1 MMCIDLVR
9 SQYPAFFIANL
20 SILLK
25 SHFKMKSITKLLYL
39 ALFSFCIL
47 SCKLQKKQEIQ
58 AVEKPS
64 NTAIIPV
71 PKLEDDSYDWL
82 VRHNDILEVK
92 DLLDPEIVLIGNSIT
107 HFWGGDYPPLKY
119 ADGISRI
126 SNGPNS
132 WQETFKNHR
141 VLNLGFGWDR
151 TQNVLWRLNNGELD
165 GLDPKL
171 VIVHIGTN
179 NTSETKNAR
188 MNTAAEIVEG
198 IAAIYTSVRTKA
210 PNAKIVLMEI
220 MPREEKPDNPR
231 RIFINETNQLLKL
244 YAADKKIILL
254 DIASKMLDSDGLLTK
269 KVTLDF
275 CHPNEAGYQIWGE
288 ALGPFIDSMG
298 D

>member
-1 MMCIDLVR
+1 MNSM
-9 SQYPAFFIANL
+9 
-20 SILLK
+20 
-25 SHFKMKSITKLLYL
+25 TKLLYF
-39 ALFSFCIL
+39 ALFSICIIG
-47 SCKLQKKQEIQ
+47 CKQQNRQ
-58 AVEKPS
+58 VAQSVEKPANS
-64 NTAIIPV
+64 AIIPV

-82 VRHNDILEVK
+82 VRHNDVLGVK
-92 DLLDPEIVLIGNSIT
+92 DSLNPEIVLIGNSIT

-119 ADGISRI
+119 ADGRSRI
-126 SNGPNS
+126 SNGPAS
-132 WQETFKNHR
+132 WEATFKNHR

-151 TQNVLWRLNNGELD
+151 TQNVLWRLNNGELE

-171 VIVHIGTN
+171 VIIHIGTN

-231 RIFINETNQLLKL
+231 RILINETNQLLKL
-244 YAADKKIILL
+244 YAADNKIILL
-254 DIASKMLDSDGLLTK
+254 DIASKMLGSDGLLTK

-288 ALGPFIDSMG
+288 ALGPFIDSIG